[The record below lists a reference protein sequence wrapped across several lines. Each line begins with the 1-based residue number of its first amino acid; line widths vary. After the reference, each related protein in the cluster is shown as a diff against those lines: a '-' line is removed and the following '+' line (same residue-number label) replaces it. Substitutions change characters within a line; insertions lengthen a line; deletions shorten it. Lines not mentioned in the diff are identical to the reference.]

1 MHHQHNTENYCQQIE
16 LIACMV
22 VSIVIQRFLLA
33 EGAGG
38 YEDPARTEDSSISWR
53 LCYCLLKYA

>member
-22 VSIVIQRFLLA
+22 ASIVIQRFLLA
-33 EGAGG
+33 EGASS
-38 YEDPARTEDSSISWR
+38 YVDPARTEDSSISWR